1 MFEKAKSAL
10 SKKILKS
17 KDITL
22 LRDIRDLADDMVQ
35 NLKKEKAEQELDK
48 IRPTYEGKF
57 LLKYGHNW
65 DGPIAVDNRSDII
78 IAKINKINFVGNGFF
93 RCDAN
98 VIEIIYGTSREK
110 VNKAGLTADSYE
122 EVSISSYHDDQYDI
136 DIEKKPTF
144 LSLEQVNE
152 YIETARNQQESTI
165 SWFEQ
170 NMVDF
175 TKNKVITLKNYNDL
189 GRCSYGTLKD
199 KFDSE
204 KDKIYFKGKLV
215 KINKVDDLFPFLWQQ
230 PGVSGHCDGESTA
243 NFNSEGT
250 HWHQDF
256 DDAIIESVNRQS
268 APKKKISKT
277 IDKKKKAKYKTELA
291 DEIKHGN
298 SLCDM
303 VKRLDAEME
312 EQKKLLRKENRE

>member
-10 SKKILKS
+10 PKKILKS
-17 KDITL
+17 KDIDL
-22 LRDIRDLADDMVQ
+22 LRDIRGLADDMVQ
-35 NLKKEKAEQELDK
+35 NLKKEQAEQEIDK
-48 IRPTYEGKF
+48 YKPIYEGKF
-57 LLKYGHNW
+57 LLKYGRNW

-98 VIEIIYGTSREK
+98 VIEIIYGTVREK
-110 VNKAGLTADSYE
+110 VNKVGLTADSFE

-144 LSLEQVNE
+144 LTIEQVDE

-170 NMVDF
+170 NMVDSS
-175 TKNKVITLKNYNDL
+175 KNKIITLKNYNDL
-189 GRCSYGTLKD
+189 GRCSYGTLRD

-215 KINKVDDLFPFLWQQ
+215 KINKIDDLFPFLWQQ

-256 DDAIIESVNRQS
+256 DEAIIESINRQTEL
-268 APKKKISKT
+268 KKKISKA
-277 IDKKKKAKYKTELA
+277 IDKKKKDKYKAELA
-291 DEIKHGN
+291 DEIKQEK
-298 SLCDM
+298 SLNDM
-303 VKRLDAEME
+303 LKRLDREME
-312 EQKKLLRKENRE
+312 KQKKLLRKENR